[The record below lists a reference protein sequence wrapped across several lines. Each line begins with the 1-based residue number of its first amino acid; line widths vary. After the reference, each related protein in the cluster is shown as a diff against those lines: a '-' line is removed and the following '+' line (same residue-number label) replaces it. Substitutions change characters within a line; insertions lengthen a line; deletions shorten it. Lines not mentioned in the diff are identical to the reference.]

1 MAEPSFLFL
10 QKKEL
15 LLEEAKPSE
24 MDLKKYSYQWRE
36 IVYLDSHLF
45 CIFLYNSRVNKRQEN
60 YWNIYSL
67 PSKLFK
73 FLSLDG

>member
-24 MDLKKYSYQWRE
+24 MDLKKKKGILISEGKWF
-36 IVYLDSHLF
+36 I
-45 CIFLYNSRVNKRQEN
+45 
-60 YWNIYSL
+60 
-67 PSKLFK
+67 
-73 FLSLDG
+73 